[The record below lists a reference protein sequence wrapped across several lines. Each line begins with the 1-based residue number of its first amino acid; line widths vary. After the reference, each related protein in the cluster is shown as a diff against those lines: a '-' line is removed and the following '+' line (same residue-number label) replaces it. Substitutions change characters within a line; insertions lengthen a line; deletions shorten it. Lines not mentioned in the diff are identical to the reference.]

1 MIAYLNGVIVPPA
14 ELHVG
19 YADAGFVSG
28 VTVTDFCRTYGR
40 RLFRWPLH
48 LARFRRDCAALSL
61 EVPPSDAELT
71 AAAER
76 LVAHNAPLG
85 NTAEVAV
92 VTFATPGP
100 LGYLTG
106 TGIDGP
112 PTVGMHT
119 PPLDPARYARF
130 FADGVTLVSA
140 GRMPESDLVPAGVK
154 HRSRLHWWLAGRS
167 PDVPAGAVPVLLTR
181 DGVADTAIGSVVVVQ
196 GDTVIRPPAGAV
208 LESVSLAVLAEACAE
223 CGFRFEEGAI
233 DFHSLYSGAAAD
245 EVWLTG
251 SGFGVAGARE
261 VRHGDARRTLVWP
274 GPRLVRVQAAWAKLA
289 GNAYQEPDA

>member
-1 MIAYLNGVIVPPA
+1 MIAYLNGAFVPPA

-48 LARFRRDCAALSL
+48 LARFRRDCAELGIPL
-61 EVPPSDAELT
+61 PPSDAEMT
-71 AAAER
+71 TAAER
-76 LVAHNAPLG
+76 LVTHNAPLCS
-85 NTAEVAV
+85 TAEVAV
-92 VTFATPGP
+92 ISFATPGP

-106 TGIDGP
+106 SGADGP

-119 PPLDPARYARF
+119 LPLDPARYARF

-140 GRMPESDLVPAGVK
+140 GQMPESDMLPAGVK

-167 PDVPAGAVPVLLTR
+167 PDVPPGAVPVLLSAA
-181 DGVADTAIGSVVVVQ
+181 GVADAAIGSVVIVR
-196 GDTVIRPPAGAV
+196 GDTVIRPPVGAV
-208 LESVSLAVLAEACAE
+208 LEGVSLEVLAEACAA
-223 CGFRFEEGAI
+223 CGLRFMEAAV
-233 DFHSLYSGAAAD
+233 DFSRLCGGVDAD

-251 SGFGVAGARE
+251 SGFGVAGVRE
-261 VRHGDARRTLVWP
+261 VRHGDARRTFAWP
-274 GPRLVRVQAAWAKLA
+274 GSRLRQVEAAWA
-289 GNAYQEPDA
+289 